1 MHSYRCII
9 GRVDALELIQ
19 LGRWLTKIGEASL
32 RGSSI
37 PALPN
42 GPSLVLK
49 DVFAHP
55 DSSISEIA
63 TRTALPQSYV
73 SDSVASL
80 QQQGFVEARTD
91 TKDRRRTLVS
101 VTKQHRQTVARKGAT
116 PVDAALAHVL
126 GDGDA
131 DGVTATI
138 ELLNTL
144 AKRLAAASPGPILRQ
159 INSHKDTRTNA

>member
-1 MHSYRCII
+1 
-9 GRVDALELIQ
+9 VDALELIQ
-19 LGRWLTKIGEASL
+19 LGRQLTKIGEESL
-32 RGSSI
+32 RGSSM

-55 DSSISEIA
+55 DTSISEIA

-101 VTKQHRQTVARKGAT
+101 VTKQHRQTIARKGAAS
-116 PVDAALAHVL
+116 VDAALARAV
-126 GDGDA
+126 GDDGGDQ
-131 DGVTATI
+131 VSATL
-138 ELLNTL
+138 ELLKAL
-144 AKRLAAASPGPILRQ
+144 AERLAPVSPGPILRQ
-159 INSHKDTRTNA
+159 INPHKDAQTNA